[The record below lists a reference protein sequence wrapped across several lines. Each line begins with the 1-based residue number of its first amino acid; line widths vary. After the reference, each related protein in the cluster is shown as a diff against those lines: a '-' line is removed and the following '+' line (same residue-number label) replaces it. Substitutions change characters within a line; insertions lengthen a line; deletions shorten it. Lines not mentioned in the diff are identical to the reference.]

1 MLDPAAA
8 LANRVFERQ
17 AWAQE
22 RLAGH
27 ADRVFVV
34 AVGPLSTALRVM
46 ASGRL
51 EGVALAGTTPD
62 LTLTVSPIGIPSF
75 LASPARWAEFV
86 TAVGDPALAATLED
100 LAQTL
105 PWFVEEMFAGALG
118 PIVGQRLADA
128 GRRLLAF
135 PEYAAQRFSE
145 SVASYARDEA
155 ELVAGAGHFVDFA
168 ERATALAAR
177 VDALSARIDALAAR
191 IAGMRGGAAAGDGPG
206 ATVVTFP
213 RG

>member
-27 ADRVFVV
+27 AGRVFVV
-34 AVGPLSTALRVM
+34 AVGPLSAAFSIL

-51 EGVALAGTTPD
+51 EGVPLAGTAPD
-62 LTLTVSPIGIPSF
+62 LTLTVSPIGLPSF

-86 TAVGDPALAATLED
+86 TAAGDPALAATLQD
-100 LAQTL
+100 LAHTL
-105 PWFVEEMFAGALG
+105 PWFVEETFAGALG
-118 PIVGQRLADA
+118 PVVGQRIADA

-155 ELVAGAGHFVDFA
+155 ELVAGAGHLADFSA
-168 ERATALAAR
+168 GTAALATR
-177 VDALSARIDALAAR
+177 VDALTARIDALAAR
-191 IAGMRGGAAAGDGPG
+191 IAGSADAAPPDDRPG
-206 ATVVTFP
+206 ANVVTFP